1 MTTPTRAIGS
11 TIISLFRA
19 YFSSFVSILLLVKV
33 IAPEETLVIVSRI
46 VIC

>member
-1 MTTPTRAIGS
+1 MTTPIRAIGS

-19 YFSSFVSILLLVKV
+19 YFSSFVSILLVKV